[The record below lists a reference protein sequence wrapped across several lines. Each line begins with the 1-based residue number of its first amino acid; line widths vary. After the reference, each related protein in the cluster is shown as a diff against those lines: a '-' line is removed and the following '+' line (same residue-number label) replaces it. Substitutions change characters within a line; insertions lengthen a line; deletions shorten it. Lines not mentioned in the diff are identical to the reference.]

1 MTGKRPNSCTNL
13 NKALL
18 RLAGSDES
26 FLDIRATL
34 ANVIVGQLLPDC
46 VVKGGSQLKLRFGPL
61 ASRVTMD
68 LDTARSIELDA
79 FIKRFRAA
87 LAKGWNDFTA
97 DLIVKAQASPK
108 GIPFEYVMQ
117 PLDVKLRYRG
127 QPWYTILVE
136 VGHNEIGDAEEAD
149 RIPLPSEIVQTFDKL
164 GFPDPEP
171 IPLMPLKY
179 QVAQKLHG
187 LTAKDSDRVRDVIDL
202 QLIARAGIDLSA
214 VRPICEQLFAYR
226 KCQPWPPKVEKGKDW
241 DSLYNAA
248 RGALPVCPTVDEAI
262 DWANDFITKIDKAED
277 RGFDHA

>member
-1 MTGKRPNSCTNL
+1 MIGKRPNSCTNL

-26 FLDIRATL
+26 FLDIRATM
-34 ANVIVGQLLPDC
+34 ANVIVAQMLPNG

-68 LDTARSIELDA
+68 LDTARSIDLDS
-79 FIKRFRAA
+79 FIKRFREA
-87 LAKGWNDFTA
+87 LAAGWNEFTA

-127 QPWYTILVE
+127 KPWYTILVE
-136 VGHNEIGDAEEAD
+136 VGHNEIGDADEAE
-149 RIPLPSEIVQTFDKL
+149 RLPLPQPIVELFEQL
-164 GFPDPEP
+164 GFPPPESV
-171 IPLMPLKY
+171 PLMPLKY

-187 LTAKDSDRVRDVIDL
+187 LTARGSDRVRDVIDL

-214 VRPICEQLFAYR
+214 VRTVCQQLFLYR
-226 KCQPWPPKVEKGKDW
+226 KCQPWPPVVEKGENW
-241 DSLYNAA
+241 ERLYQASM
-248 RGALPVCPTVDEAI
+248 GTLPVLPTVDEAI
-262 DWANDFITKIDKAED
+262 VWANDLITKID
-277 RGFDHA
+277 RNGGV

>member
-26 FLDIRATL
+26 FLDVRATL
-34 ANVIVGQLLPDC
+34 ANVIVAQMLPDC

-68 LDTARSIELDA
+68 LDTARSIELDD
-79 FIKRFRAA
+79 FIKRFRTA
-87 LAKGWNDFTA
+87 LAEGWNDFTA
-97 DLIVKAQASPK
+97 DLIVKAQAAPK

-136 VGHNEIGDAEEAD
+136 VGHNEIGDADNAE
-149 RIPLPSEIVQTFDKL
+149 RIPLPVGIVEVFDKL
-164 GFPDPEP
+164 GFPEPEP
-171 IPLMPLKY
+171 VPLMPLKY

-187 LTAKDSDRVRDVIDL
+187 LTAKGSDRVRDVIDL
-202 QLIARAGIDLSA
+202 QLIDQAGIDLSS

-226 KCQPWPPKVEKGKDW
+226 KCQPWPPKAEKGDGW
-241 DSLYNAA
+241 DSLYEAA
-248 RGALPVCPTVDEAI
+248 RGDLPVCRTVDEAV
-262 DWANDFITKIDKAED
+262 DWANDFISRIDQA
-277 RGFDHA
+277 